1 MEHGEK
7 KTHRQ
12 KHYFLCR
19 GAFQN
24 QESGGFS
31 VGTMTQPCLP

>member
-12 KHYFLCR
+12 NKSFVLR

-24 QESGGFS
+24 QESGWVS
-31 VGTMTQPCLP
+31 IGTITLPCLP

>member
-12 KHYFLCR
+12 NSYFLCR

-24 QESGGFS
+24 QESGWFS
-31 VGTMTQPCLP
+31 MGTMTLPCLP